1 MYSQVV
7 WQHIRD
13 PQHRG
18 QLEGA
23 NGLGE
28 GRYPKCG
35 DHFILQLRIEDQVI
49 QEACFLAKAC
59 APVVAMGSVGCELV
73 RGLSLEQ
80 ALQVSAFQLDKA
92 LGGLPPP
99 KRHAILLFLESLY
112 QAIHSYKPKN
122 EKGLCYEKQSNKEIP
137 IDATP

>member
-1 MYSQVV
+1 MYSPIV

-18 QLEGA
+18 HLAGA
-23 NGLGE
+23 NGVGE

-49 QEACFLAKAC
+49 QEAGFLAKAC
-59 APVVAMGSVGCELV
+59 APVVAMGSVGCQLV
-73 RGLSLEQ
+73 TGLAVEQ
-80 ALQVSAFQLDKA
+80 ALKLSSFDLDRA

-99 KRHAILLFLESLY
+99 KRHAILMFLESLY
-112 QAIHSYKPKN
+112 EAVHHYQEN
-122 EKGLCYEKQSNKEIP
+122 LKGNDHETKDSI
-137 IDATP
+137 